1 MRWGNCISKI
11 FLQDLLSESN
21 VPETR
26 LYVKPKRPEKTVE
39 SLRLVFQITI
49 IKCCID
55 ARNLSTDEEELEG
68 PDFERRQHLK
78 TEDSLPLYAPSK
90 KL

>member
-1 MRWGNCISKI
+1 MALLARNISQL

-26 LYVKPKRPEKTVE
+26 LYVKPKRPEQTVE

-55 ARNLSTDEEELEG
+55 ARNLSVDEEELDG
-68 PDFERRQHLK
+68 PGFERRHHLK
-78 TEDSLPLYAPSK
+78 TEHGKRPYFPTE
-90 KL
+90 